1 MFRSFIQKLYDY
13 ISRTASGFTRPIS
26 EGERSKGREE
36 SISTTERAEGEDG
49 EAEESTRTI
58 VITIVTPSNS
68 TVTTSTGSG
77 ECECIYNR
85 ETDCVAP
92 IYAITPH
99 SNSAFQI
106 PQRKTSR
113 RRRGK

>member
-1 MFRSFIQKLYDY
+1 MFRSIIQKLYDY
-13 ISRTASGFTRPIS
+13 ISRTASGFIRPIS

-36 SISTTERAEGEDG
+36 SVSTTERTEGEDG
-49 EAEESTRTI
+49 EEDESTRTI
-58 VITIVTPSNS
+58 VITITYPSNS
-68 TVTTSTGSG
+68 TVTTRSG
-77 ECECIYNR
+77 ECECIYNL

-92 IYAITPH
+92 IYTITPH

-113 RRRGK
+113 RRGRK